1 MEQMYVNDQRE
12 LEIYQAIKDELDR
25 AQKLYPDW
33 WQDMVYGA
41 STAIE
46 ESGEAVKAVND
57 LALHGKGSIEEIR
70 KEAIHSAAMWI
81 RFLVETDKLWQ

>member
-1 MEQMYVNDQRE
+1 MEQMYVIDQRK
-12 LEIYQAIKDELDR
+12 LKIYQAIKDELDR

-57 LALHGKGSIEEIR
+57 LALHSKGSIEEIR

-81 RFLVETDKLWQ
+81 RFLVETEALWQ